1 LHKQR
6 VPSAQKQ
13 NPESRANNARCTRTL
28 TFILSLAGRGKDSG
42 FFASLRMTQGRQPGR
57 GFTLIE
63 VMVAIAILGIALMGL
78 LGLQHQSMQSVIRAQ
93 NATRA
98 SMLAQAVMT
107 EAELER
113 FPDLG
118 YTSGNFQASFRGE
131 FPDFRWERMVEASG
145 TFPDIRKVMVAI
157 HYGPKFTQTFSVV
170 EFLHSPIPPST
181 TQ

>member
-1 LHKQR
+1 MSLHR
-6 VPSAQKQ
+6 
-13 NPESRANNARCTRTL
+13 
-28 TFILSLAGRGKDSG
+28 RG
-42 FFASLRMTQGRQPGR
+42 AL

-78 LGLQHQSMQSVIRAQ
+78 LGLHHQSMQSVIRAQ

-118 YTSGNFQASFRGE
+118 STSGNFEASFRGE

-157 HYGPKFTQTFSVV
+157 HYGPKFSETFSLV
-170 EFLHSPIPPST
+170 EFLHSPIPPDT
-181 TQ
+181 TQGQPVAQR